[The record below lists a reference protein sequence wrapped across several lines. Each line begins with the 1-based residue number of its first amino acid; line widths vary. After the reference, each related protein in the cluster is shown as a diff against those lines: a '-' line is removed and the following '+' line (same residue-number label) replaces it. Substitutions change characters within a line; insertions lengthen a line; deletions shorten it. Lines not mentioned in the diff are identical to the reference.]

1 VSNDPSI
8 KRQRGLATS
17 VADAATEI
25 PIDTKTP
32 FFYVSNNN
40 RSAGQECDT
49 TMSSSEGMS
58 YSDYLGLDKILNAQQ
73 PLSTAHDEILFI
85 IQHQTSELWMKL
97 AIHELSVTCQLIAAD
112 NLQPAFK
119 TLSRVSRILE
129 QLNSA
134 WDVLRTMTPSEYTQ
148 FREALGKSS
157 GFQSYQYRLIEF
169 LAGNKNA
176 AMMRVHAHDKAIM
189 ARLEAARQAPSIYDL
204 TIQLLHRRGLPIDRA
219 VLERDVSTS
228 HTADDSVRAAWLA
241 VYRDP
246 SRFWELYE
254 LAEKLVDFEDYFRRW
269 RFNHVTTVERVI
281 GFKRGTGG
289 TSGVSYLRSMLDV
302 VLFPEL
308 WQARTE
314 L

>member
-1 VSNDPSI
+1 MPENVI
-8 KRQRGLATS
+8 G
-17 VADAATEI
+17 
-25 PIDTKTP
+25 
-32 FFYVSNNN
+32 
-40 RSAGQECDT
+40 
-49 TMSSSEGMS
+49 SSSGADPMIQRREMS
-58 YSDYLGLDKILNAQQ
+58 YSDYLQLDKVLQAQQ
-73 PLSTAHDEILFI
+73 PLSTAHDEMLFI

-97 AIHELSVTCQLIAAD
+97 AIHELNATCQLIAAD

-134 WDVLRTMTPSEYTQ
+134 WDVLRTMTPSEYTK
-148 FREALGKSS
+148 FRGALGQSS
-157 GFQSYQYRLIEF
+157 GFQSWQYRMIEF
-169 LAGNKNA
+169 LVGNKNA
-176 AMMRVHAHDKAIM
+176 AMISVHQHDAAIVE
-189 ARLEAARQAPSIYDL
+189 RLEAVRRAPSIYDL
-204 TIQLLHRRGLPIDRA
+204 AVQLLDRRGLGIDKA
-219 VLERDVSTS
+219 VVGRDVSLS
-228 HTADDSVRAAWLA
+228 HVGSDSVLRAWLT

-246 SRFWELYE
+246 ARFWELYE

-289 TSGVSYLRSMLDV
+289 TSGVSYLRKMLDV

>member
-1 VSNDPSI
+1 
-8 KRQRGLATS
+8 
-17 VADAATEI
+17 
-25 PIDTKTP
+25 
-32 FFYVSNNN
+32 
-40 RSAGQECDT
+40 
-49 TMSSSEGMS
+49 MSSRDGMS
-58 YSDYLGLDKILNAQQ
+58 YSEYLGLEKILNAQH

-112 NLQPAFK
+112 DLQPAFK

-134 WDVLRTMTPSEYTQ
+134 WDVLRTMTPSEYTK
-148 FREALGKSS
+148 FREALGSSS
-157 GFQSYQYRLIEF
+157 GFQSYQYRVLEF

-176 AMMRVHAHDKAIM
+176 AMMRSHAQDIPALE
-189 ARLEAARQAPSIYDL
+189 RLEAARQAPSIYDR
-204 TIQLLHRRGLPIDRA
+204 TIRVLHRRGLHIDRD
-219 VLERDVSTS
+219 VIERDVSAS
-228 HTADDSVRAAWLA
+228 HVANDSVRAAWLS

-246 SRFWELYE
+246 AGFWELYE

-289 TSGVSYLRSMLDV
+289 TSGVSYLRKMLDV

-308 WQARTE
+308 WQVRTE